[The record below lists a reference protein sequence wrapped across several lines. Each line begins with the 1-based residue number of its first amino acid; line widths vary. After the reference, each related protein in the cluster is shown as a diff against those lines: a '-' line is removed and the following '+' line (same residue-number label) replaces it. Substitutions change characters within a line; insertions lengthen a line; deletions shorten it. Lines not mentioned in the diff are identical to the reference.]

1 MAIGLKSNINR
12 IQCKSL
18 RAISDKII
26 VHNMDFGG
34 QTLDSGIILMDDDKK
49 SSGIKPRW
57 AQVYS
62 LGPDHNSGL
71 EVGQWVLVGHGR
83 WTRGV
88 NITDAEGD
96 KTIRCVDPKDWMLVS
111 DETQRNMAYGDK
123 EGA

>member
-34 QTLDSGIILMDDDKK
+34 Q
-49 SSGIKPRW
+49 
-57 AQVYS
+57 
-62 LGPDHNSGL
+62 
-71 EVGQWVLVGHGR
+71 WVLVGHGR

-96 KTIRCVDPKDWMLVS
+96 KTIRCVDPKDCMLVS
-111 DETQRNMAYGDK
+111 DEPQRNMAYGDK

>member
-49 SSGIKPRW
+49 SSLLFISIS
-57 AQVYS
+57 Y
-62 LGPDHNSGL
+62 
-71 EVGQWVLVGHGR
+71 
-83 WTRGV
+83 
-88 NITDAEGD
+88 I
-96 KTIRCVDPKDWMLVS
+96 S
-111 DETQRNMAYGDK
+111 D
-123 EGA
+123 